1 MKKKGFCLVFCFLFG
16 KLFAQIDSLPAV
28 MRILS
33 ETGNAYHPVFS
44 PFCNDRCWLNE
55 REFDLVSRRFVPKDS
70 ASCIP
75 VSGQRIWHASYP
87 LAPIPTRLWWK
98 ADPYHPNFFWT
109 HEYRQDYQEDWMN
122 RVDTLVIWRYDLAKA
137 QQDSFLSI
145 VTGEINIGKSGIWI
159 QNNKELILL
168 DRLTGKVITRA
179 ENPFGPGRG
188 MASQLWGDDLL
199 VSDQLLYNLVRRDF
213 VPFFPLPSEMEGCK
227 SPEKLE
233 IQGELCLSK
242 VRIEGNVYIYHLI
255 APGHPPIKLPFTP
268 YYFPYQNHL
277 LAVNPPLAWLCEKD
291 TLIAF
296 DYTNGTFQAYPG
308 STNTPLFGT
317 HEGRFLGFY
326 SESGLSFFDK
336 YSCQFRVLQLPFGHK
351 TPRNFTST
359 DQFII
364 LTYEDH
370 WEIIDF
376 SKLDIG
382 FRRSSILEEYNVF
395 EQEWRG
401 QKQSAQEDFYKTYK
415 AYVAIYSRY
424 KNSENPKI
432 KAAQEK
438 FTSMISYP
446 LYVAP
451 DSVME
456 RVAKDFD
463 MGRFD
468 PSVTCKIA
476 QGLLRYFG
484 KNGRLEEAYSLLA
497 ILENE
502 PCFNQELE
510 DYGSEIHLIKGT
522 KHQLDSLAQL
532 NLSADEKLYAT
543 GQIWFEFSLK
553 KRWFWYTMDP
563 RRDLEQAYDYFRK
576 LIQQYPNSPWADNA
590 AYALFHYVDYRANTT
605 DDETPNGDDR
615 QAYLSFTQFLKDYP
629 KAEQKPSVLL
639 RLAIVMI
646 RGMSDWDFDPATAA
660 QVAEYL
666 DAIAQEYPEFAKK
679 ESGYTKA
686 LGDLN
691 WKNWSM
697 RWSLKLAITKDT
709 FRFQDTIQVRLGL
722 RNHTIHNQTL
732 DSNFLLTWR
741 EGLRLHLHQIRDKD
755 CDQIWGDF
763 PLIPVQST
771 NRIHSITLAPGAIY
785 EETFMLAQKSINKN
799 DRPGQFELVRQGTYL
814 YNMSYRH
821 PYLKWLMMYA
831 PGGRFFIE

>member
-1 MKKKGFCLVFCFLFG
+1 M
-16 KLFAQIDSLPAV
+16 
-28 MRILS
+28 
-33 ETGNAYHPVFS
+33 
-44 PFCNDRCWLNE
+44 
-55 REFDLVSRRFVPKDS
+55 
-70 ASCIP
+70 
-75 VSGQRIWHASYP
+75 
-87 LAPIPTRLWWK
+87 
-98 ADPYHPNFFWT
+98 
-109 HEYRQDYQEDWMN
+109 
-122 RVDTLVIWRYDLAKA
+122 
-137 QQDSFLSI
+137 
-145 VTGEINIGKSGIWI
+145 
-159 QNNKELILL
+159 
-168 DRLTGKVITRA
+168 
-179 ENPFGPGRG
+179 
-188 MASQLWGDDLL
+188 
-199 VSDQLLYNLVRRDF
+199 
-213 VPFFPLPSEMEGCK
+213 
-227 SPEKLE
+227 
-233 IQGELCLSK
+233 
-242 VRIEGNVYIYHLI
+242 
-255 APGHPPIKLPFTP
+255 
-268 YYFPYQNHL
+268 
-277 LAVNPPLAWLCEKD
+277 
-291 TLIAF
+291 
-296 DYTNGTFQAYPG
+296 
-308 STNTPLFGT
+308 
-317 HEGRFLGFY
+317 
-326 SESGLSFFDK
+326 
-336 YSCQFRVLQLPFGHK
+336 LQLPFGHK

-615 QAYLSFTQFLKDYP
+615 QAYLSFTQFLKDY
-629 KAEQKPSVLL
+629 
-639 RLAIVMI
+639 
-646 RGMSDWDFDPATAA
+646 
-660 QVAEYL
+660 
-666 DAIAQEYPEFAKK
+666 
-679 ESGYTKA
+679 
-686 LGDLN
+686 
-691 WKNWSM
+691 
-697 RWSLKLAITKDT
+697 
-709 FRFQDTIQVRLGL
+709 
-722 RNHTIHNQTL
+722 
-732 DSNFLLTWR
+732 
-741 EGLRLHLHQIRDKD
+741 
-755 CDQIWGDF
+755 
-763 PLIPVQST
+763 
-771 NRIHSITLAPGAIY
+771 
-785 EETFMLAQKSINKN
+785 
-799 DRPGQFELVRQGTYL
+799 
-814 YNMSYRH
+814 
-821 PYLKWLMMYA
+821 
-831 PGGRFFIE
+831 